1 MLPSSLAGGM
11 DFFKATILPSS
22 VFPAASHG
30 KNHIY
35 FTGWPVRMM
44 KINIITMSLDI
55 RISHMQNNDICLSR
69 AGSLH
74 RRKANIAWRSNIP
87 FLALFGSIVFIFAL
101 TAGVIS

>member
-1 MLPSSLAGGM
+1 M

-35 FTGWPVRMM
+35 FTGWPGRMM
-44 KINIITMSLDI
+44 KINIITLSLDI

-69 AGSLH
+69 VGSLH
-74 RRKANIAWRSNIP
+74 RRTANMAWRANLP
-87 FLALFGSIVFIFAL
+87 VLALLGSIIFVCAL
-101 TAGVIS
+101 TAGIIS

>member
-1 MLPSSLAGGM
+1 
-11 DFFKATILPSS
+11 
-22 VFPAASHG
+22 
-30 KNHIY
+30 
-35 FTGWPVRMM
+35 MM
-44 KINIITMSLDI
+44 KINIIIMSLDI

-74 RRKANIAWRSNIP
+74 RRTANSTWRSNIP